1 MEFWKTE
8 EEWDL
13 CSDCRFKARCAYLRE
28 RDRSTITLTC
38 PTYEP
43 SSVSFFEE
51 WLSLIEKE
59 CKRRKNS

>member
-13 CSDCRFKARCAYLRE
+13 CSDCRFKARCVYLRE
-28 RDRSTITLTC
+28 RERSTVTLTC

-43 SSVSFFEE
+43 NNVSFFEE

-59 CKRRKNS
+59 CRRRKNS

>member
-1 MEFWKTE
+1 MEFWNTE

-13 CSDCRFKARCAYLRE
+13 CSDCRFKARCAYLRKRE
-28 RDRSTITLTC
+28 RSTITLTC

-43 SSVSFFEE
+43 NSFSFFEE
-51 WLSLIEKE
+51 WFSLIKKE